1 MSGAAGAPSKQRRT
15 PRKAGKKP
23 QSAAS
28 PAPSRPLRSL
38 LRPLGVMGYDAVEP
52 ALLAALANEEPLLLM
67 SDHGAA
73 KTFLLIRLAE
83 ALGLELR
90 HYNASLLQFDDLAGF
105 PIPDEEGGIRY
116 AAPPGAIWGSEV
128 VFLDEIGRCRPDIAN
143 KLFPI
148 VHERRIQGVLLDRL
162 RYRWAATNP
171 PAEAAD
177 GESRDVYEGVEPLD
191 PALADRFTWVVRLP
205 AWRELPDTDRAAI
218 VRGIPDRV
226 SADAAGEVRGLV
238 EGTRALLPEIE
249 REWGETAVE
258 YVLALAPALET
269 MGVRVGGRRAG
280 MLRRAVLGVSAA
292 CAALGR
298 STGEDAFVTALRCAI
313 PDVVRRPVRAS
324 ALAAAHGEAWSTV
337 TRDPSEP
344 EMLVLAVKDPVRRIA
359 LALDVPGLRTVVR
372 GEVVTASLAELPPER
387 VEMLA
392 WHLLPRLAVH
402 DDVPAPAVEAVA
414 EALDTAV
421 SGGISVRAHPA
432 ASGWIAELRTR
443 AAQWPGAAGTSAD
456 FLFSVLI
463 RSFPDRFRSNP
474 SQAAI
479 DDHFRR
485 VTAFWNRCTL
495 ALGAVEGT

>member
-67 SDHGAA
+67 SEHGAA

-128 VFLDEIGRCRPDIAN
+128 VFLDEIGRCRPDMAN

-171 PAEAAD
+171 PAEAED
-177 GESRDVYEGVEPLD
+177 GESRDIYEGVEPLD

-258 YVLALAPALET
+258 YVLALAPALEKA
-269 MGVRVGGRRAG
+269 GVRVGGRRAS

-292 CAALGR
+292 CVALGR
-298 STGEDAFVTALRCAI
+298 STGEDAFMTGLRCAI
-313 PDVVRRPVRAS
+313 PDVVRRPVRPS
-324 ALAAAHGEAWSTV
+324 ALAAAHAEAWCGV

-344 EMLVLAVKDPVRRIA
+344 EMLVMAVKDPVRRVA
-359 LALDVPGLRTVVR
+359 LALDVPGLGAAIR
-372 GEVVTASLAELPPER
+372 GEVVTSSLAGLAPMQKEI
-387 VEMLA
+387 LA
-392 WHLLPRLAVH
+392 WHLLPRLAA
-402 DDVPAPAVEAVA
+402 DEDVPAPAVEAVA
-414 EALDTAV
+414 EVLDTV
-421 SGGISVRAHPA
+421 VNGDIPVEAHPA
-432 ASGWIAELRTR
+432 ASQWIAEFRTR
-443 AAQWPGAAGTSAD
+443 AACWSGAAGPSAG
-456 FLFSVLI
+456 FLFSVLV
-463 RSFPDRFRSNP
+463 RTYPDPYQSTPTRVC
-474 SQAAI
+474 I
-479 DDHFRR
+479 DAHFAK
-485 VTAFWNRCTL
+485 VTGFWTRCTK
-495 ALGAVEGT
+495 ALGAVEGS